1 MKSFACIKWLWS
13 ISRGIRFRITLSTVY
28 GVLYIGASLSFVW
41 LSKHLVDI
49 ATFEADGSLWGY
61 MASMLL
67 CIGVQLLFSGLN
79 SRMNSMTEIQLKN
92 RLKERLFTRIME
104 SRLTNKE
111 LPHTGDISNRM
122 EVDVRI
128 VVEVLCST
136 IPSVLVAVI
145 QLLAAFAFLLMVQ
158 PELAWSL
165 VGIMPIA
172 LLLSKVYLGRMR
184 SIKSKIRTTE
194 SHIQSHVQEF
204 FQHRNLVRSLECL
217 PYTTDLLSI
226 QQEKLYYQTMKS
238 TDYFIFSRTVV
249 QGGFALGYATAF
261 MWGILGMRDGI
272 VTFGMMTSFLQLVVQ
287 VQRPVVDLGRYFPS
301 FIHSV
306 TSAERL
312 ASLDV
317 LPAEEQG
324 NSVYLSGSVGIR
336 LENVHFRY
344 VDGYHDVIAGFSHD
358 FTPGGVTAIVG
369 ETGAGKSTLI
379 RLILSLLS
387 PNSGSIIFYN
397 GYESVDA
404 SPLTRCNVVYVPQ
417 GNTLLSGTIR
427 DNLLLGNPDA
437 TDEQLCKA
445 LYIAAADFVSA
456 LPDGLDTLCSE
467 GGGGLSE
474 GQAQRIAIARG
485 LLRPGNVLL
494 LDEPTSSLD
503 QTTECLLIERLA
515 VHSSDKT
522 VLIVTHRE
530 LPFYNEKISLYT

>member
-1 MKSFACIKWLWS
+1 
-13 ISRGIRFRITLSTVY
+13 
-28 GVLYIGASLSFVW
+28 
-41 LSKHLVDI
+41 
-49 ATFEADGSLWGY
+49 
-61 MASMLL
+61 
-67 CIGVQLLFSGLN
+67 
-79 SRMNSMTEIQLKN
+79 
-92 RLKERLFTRIME
+92 
-104 SRLTNKE
+104 
-111 LPHTGDISNRM
+111 
-122 EVDVRI
+122 
-128 VVEVLCST
+128 
-136 IPSVLVAVI
+136 
-145 QLLAAFAFLLMVQ
+145 
-158 PELAWSL
+158 
-165 VGIMPIA
+165 
-172 LLLSKVYLGRMR
+172 
-184 SIKSKIRTTE
+184 
-194 SHIQSHVQEF
+194 
-204 FQHRNLVRSLECL
+204 
-217 PYTTDLLSI
+217 
-226 QQEKLYYQTMKS
+226 
-238 TDYFIFSRTVV
+238 
-249 QGGFALGYATAF
+249 
-261 MWGILGMRDGI
+261 
-272 VTFGMMTSFLQLVVQ
+272 MMTSFLQLVVQ

-456 LPDGLDTLCSE
+456 FLVFILATLAFSAAC
-467 GGGGLSE
+467 
-474 GQAQRIAIARG
+474 
-485 LLRPGNVLL
+485 LR
-494 LDEPTSSLD
+494 
-503 QTTECLLIERLA
+503 
-515 VHSSDKT
+515 
-522 VLIVTHRE
+522 
-530 LPFYNEKISLYT
+530 